1 MKKIAL
7 ILVLCAIAGILL
19 AHPASK
25 VMLAFD
31 AETSELTVTFNHKVR
46 DAEDH
51 FIYEV
56 TVFLNN
62 KEIIQQKLSSQD
74 TTSEGKLIYRIT
86 DAKTGD
92 VIKVTTACNK
102 SGKKSQ
108 TITVPGAPAATQ

>member
-25 VMLAFD
+25 VILEFD

-46 DAEDH
+46 DAADH
-51 FIYEV
+51 FVYEV
-56 TVFLNN
+56 TVYLN
-62 KEIIQQKLSSQD
+62 KTEIIEQKLSSQD
-74 TTSEGKLIYRIT
+74 TTDQGMLVYRIT
-86 DAKTGD
+86 DAKAGD

-108 TITVPGAPAATQ
+108 TITVPGAPALNK

>member
-1 MKKIAL
+1 MRKISFLLLICAL
-7 ILVLCAIAGILL
+7 AGSLL

-25 VMLAFD
+25 VMLDFN
-31 AETSELTVTFNHKVR
+31 AETSELTVRFDHKVR
-46 DAEDH
+46 DAADH

-86 DAKTGD
+86 DARAGD
-92 VIKVTTACNK
+92 AIKVTTACNK

-108 TITVPGAPAATQ
+108 TITVPGAPPASQ